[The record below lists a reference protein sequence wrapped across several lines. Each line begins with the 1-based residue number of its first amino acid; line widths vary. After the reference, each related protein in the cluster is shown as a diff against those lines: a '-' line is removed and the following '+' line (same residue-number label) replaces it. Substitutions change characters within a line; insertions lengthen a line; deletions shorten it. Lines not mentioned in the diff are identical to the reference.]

1 MDSTSERSKSFLPDN
16 DLMWPV
22 RVGFVVN
29 PIAGMGGS
37 VGLKGTDGDDILRE
51 AERRGAKKLSPERA
65 KKALAGFA
73 SGKAHLEF
81 LTCSGDMGKSE
92 LDSAGIP
99 GKVVFEPGA
108 VTTHQ
113 DTAAAAREFVKRE
126 VDLILFAGG
135 DGTARDILEI
145 VGQKVPIVGI
155 PTGVKMHSAVFAYTP
170 EDVVDL
176 VLTYEDGRATKDAD
190 VMDVDEESI
199 RAGRLRARLFGVAKV
214 PDDPIHMQSGKA
226 VYHSGSAEDELVEL
240 GQYLVDT
247 MEKGVTYILGP
258 GSTAEAVTKHV
269 GLEKTLL
276 GVDVVLDFEMILK
289 DASEADLLGLLAD
302 HRAAKILVSPI
313 GSQGL
318 FFGRGNQQLSP
329 AVIRAVGRENV
340 VIISTPSK
348 LKGTP
353 VLRSDTGD
361 PELDLEFK
369 GRIKVITGY
378 KRRKLVASE

>member
-1 MDSTSERSKSFLPDN
+1 M
-16 DLMWPV
+16 

-37 VGLKGTDGDDILRE
+37 VGLKGTDGDEILRE
-51 AERRGAKKLSPERA
+51 AEKRGAKRLSPERA
-65 KKALAGFA
+65 QKALAGFG
-73 SGKAHLEF
+73 SRKVPVEF

-92 LDSAGIP
+92 LDSVGIP
-99 GKVVFEPGA
+99 AEVVFEPGA
-108 VTTHQ
+108 ATTRQ
-113 DTAAAAREFVKRE
+113 DTARAVREFVKRD

-145 VGQKVPIVGI
+145 AGLKVPIVGI

-176 VLTYEDGRATKDAD
+176 VLTYEDRRSTKDAD
-190 VMDVDEESI
+190 VMDVDEESL
-199 RAGRLRARLFGVAKV
+199 RAGRLRAKLFGVARV
-214 PDDPIHMQSGKA
+214 PDDPVHMQSGKA

-240 GQYLVDT
+240 GQYVAET
-247 MEKGVTYILGP
+247 MEKGVMYVLGP
-258 GSTAEAVTKHV
+258 GSTTEAVTKHL
-269 GLEKTLL
+269 GLKKTLL
-276 GVDVVLDFEMILK
+276 GVDVVLDFKMILR
-289 DASEADLLGLLAD
+289 DASEMDLLELLAD
-302 HRAAKILVSPI
+302 QRAAKILVSPI

-329 AVIRAVGRENV
+329 SVIRAVGRDNV
-340 VIISTPSK
+340 TIISTPSK

-361 PELDLEFK
+361 SELDLEFK
-369 GRIKVITGY
+369 GRIKVVTGY
-378 KRRKLVASE
+378 KRRKLVTVE